1 MDQTTP
7 PKIKAILAEMATLTT
22 MERGTLSGEYRTRAA
37 SDGSGSIRLGPYYK
51 LQAWENG
58 RNASRRVPA
67 PQVPAL
73 QQDLA
78 NHERFT
84 ELAASFVDET
94 ITLTRQQRGTGTGAE
109 DTAAAKKNS
118 AKKQQANAVRKPKP
132 SLRKPKPG

>member
-7 PKIKAILAEMATLTT
+7 PKIKAILTEMATLTT
-22 MERGTLSGEYRTRAA
+22 MERGTLSEEYRTRPA
-37 SDGSGSIRLGPYYK
+37 SGGRGSIRLGPYYK
-51 LQAWENG
+51 LQVWEHG

-94 ITLTRQQRGTGTGAE
+94 VALTRQQRGTGTGAE
-109 DTAAAKKNS
+109 DAAAAKKNS
-118 AKKQQANAVRKPKP
+118 AKKQRANAVRKPKP
-132 SLRKPKPG
+132 SSRKPKPG

>member
-7 PKIKAILAEMATLTT
+7 PKIKAILTEMATLTT
-22 MERGTLSGEYRTRAA
+22 MERGTLSEEYRTRPA

-51 LQAWENG
+51 LQAWEHG

-84 ELAASFVDET
+84 ELADSFIEET
-94 ITLTRQQRGTGTGAE
+94 IALTRQQRGTGTAAQ

-118 AKKQQANAVRKPKP
+118 AKKQKANAARKPKP
-132 SLRKPKPG
+132 LSRKPKPG

>member
-7 PKIKAILAEMATLTT
+7 PKIKAILTEMATLTT
-22 MERGTLSGEYRTRAA
+22 MERGTLSEEYRTRPAGE
-37 SDGSGSIRLGPYYK
+37 GSGPIRLGPYYK
-51 LQAWENG
+51 LQAWEKG

-78 NHERFT
+78 NHDRFT

-94 ITLTRQQRGTGTGAE
+94 IALTRQRRGTAAAAAE
-109 DTAAAKKNS
+109 SAAAKKNS
-118 AKKQQANAVRKPKP
+118 AKKQRANAVRKPKP
-132 SLRKPKPG
+132 SSRKPKPG

>member
-1 MDQTTP
+1 MDPTTP
-7 PKIKAILAEMATLTT
+7 PNIKAILTEMATLTT
-22 MERGTLSGEYRTRAA
+22 MERGTLSEEYRTRPA

-51 LQAWENG
+51 LQVWEHG

-84 ELAASFVDET
+84 ELADSFVEET
-94 ITLTRQQRGTGTGAE
+94 IALTRRQRGTGTGAE
-109 DTAAAKKNS
+109 DTATAKKNS
-118 AKKQQANAVRKPKP
+118 AKKQKANAVRKPKP
-132 SLRKPKPG
+132 SSRKPKPG